1 MRGEKNHSFFG
12 GSFNGPQNETH
23 DEFNYH
29 QKDNVLF
36 FVASRPFGNL
46 IFGRDAI
53 SGVRLIEMVE
63 ATRDGRDRKN
73 LGTRFCCRTTTPLGI
88 FWIPD

>member
-1 MRGEKNHSFFG
+1 MRGEKNHSFFV
-12 GSFNGPQNETH
+12 GSSNRPQNETH

-36 FVASRPFGNL
+36 FVATGPFGNL
-46 IFGRDAI
+46 IFGRDAF

-73 LGTRFCCRTTTPLGI
+73 RGTRFCYRATTPLAI
-88 FWIPD
+88 FWIRY